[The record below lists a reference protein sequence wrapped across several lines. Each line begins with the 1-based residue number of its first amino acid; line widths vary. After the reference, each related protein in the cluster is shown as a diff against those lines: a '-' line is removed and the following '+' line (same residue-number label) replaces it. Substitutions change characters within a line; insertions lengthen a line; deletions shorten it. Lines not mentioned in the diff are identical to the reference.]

1 ILDGTPADSPHAGFL
16 ERLADVLPHQV
27 RLVAWREVGEAM
39 AQLAAELKRR
49 TDAGDTDAPGVY
61 VLVNGLQRFRM
72 LRRTEEDFGFSA
84 DDAEKPP
91 APDKQF
97 AELLREGP
105 VYGMH
110 VLAWCDTATNL
121 ERSLERQGLREFD
134 NRVLFQMS
142 APDSTTLIDST
153 AASKLGLHRALL
165 FNEERVRQQPFR
177 RRAVEGKR
185 AVAGQTRAK
194 DRLTGCH
201 AQRAQRVVRGN
212 RDDITHD
219 SAG

>member
-1 ILDGTPADSPHAGFL
+1 
-16 ERLADVLPHQV
+16 
-27 RLVAWREVGEAM
+27 VAWREVGDAM

-72 LRRTEEDFGFSA
+72 LRRTEEDFGFST
-84 DDAEKPP
+84 DDAGKPP

-110 VLAWCDTATNL
+110 VLAWCDTTTNL

-153 AASKLGLHRALL
+153 AASKLGLHRAGAGHAGEVPPLCAAAGAVARRGP
-165 FNEERVRQQPFR
+165 EAPRRQIRQQPFH

-185 AVAGQTRAK
+185 AVAGQTRA
-194 DRLTGCH
+194 
-201 AQRAQRVVRGN
+201 
-212 RDDITHD
+212 
-219 SAG
+219 